1 MAAKLTTELITGK
14 DEQNK
19 ILYDL
24 LLKRTFR
31 ISHQLMPN
39 FDDHVNFILE
49 HPYRSWFLLK
59 DKDMYLGSFYIH
71 NDNSI
76 GINLIT
82 YEEEIVTWCLEFIN
96 KEFEPLSPIKSV
108 IPPFFYL
115 NVSPENTEMI
125 SLLKREGHEQIQ
137 LSFRV

>member
-1 MAAKLTTELITGK
+1 MAAKLTSELIIGK

-96 KEFEPLSPIKSV
+96 KEFEPLPPIKSV

>member
-1 MAAKLTTELITGK
+1 
-14 DEQNK
+14 
-19 ILYDL
+19 
-24 LLKRTFR
+24 
-31 ISHQLMPN
+31 
-39 FDDHVNFILE
+39 
-49 HPYRSWFLLK
+49 LK

-96 KEFEPLSPIKSV
+96 KEFEPLPPIKSV

>member
-96 KEFEPLSPIKSV
+96 KEFEPLPPIKSV

-115 NVSPENTEMI
+115 NVSPENTDMI

>member
-24 LLKRTFR
+24 LLRRTFR

-39 FDDHVNFILE
+39 FDDHVNFILA

-59 DKDMYLGSFYIH
+59 DKNMYIGSFYIH

-82 YEEEIVTWCLEFIN
+82 YEEEVVTWCLEFIN
-96 KEFEPLSPIKSV
+96 KEFEPLAPIKSV
-108 IPPFFYL
+108 MPPFFYV
-115 NVSPENTEMI
+115 NVSPKNKDMI
-125 SLLKREGHEQIQ
+125 SFLKSKSYELIQ
-137 LSFRV
+137 ESYRL

>member
-96 KEFEPLSPIKSV
+96 KEFEPLPPIKSV

>member
-24 LLKRTFR
+24 LLRRTFR

-59 DKDMYLGSFYIH
+59 DKDLYLGSFYIH

-76 GINLIT
+76 GINLTT

>member
-82 YEEEIVTWCLEFIN
+82 YEEEIFTWCLEFIN
-96 KEFEPLSPIKSV
+96 KEFEPLPPIKSV

>member
-82 YEEEIVTWCLEFIN
+82 YEEVIVTWCLEFIN
-96 KEFEPLSPIKSV
+96 KEFEPLPPIKSV

>member
-24 LLKRTFR
+24 LLRRTFR

-59 DKDMYLGSFYIH
+59 DKDLYLGSFYIH
-71 NDNSI
+71 I
-76 GINLIT
+76 IHLI
-82 YEEEIVTWCLEFIN
+82 
-96 KEFEPLSPIKSV
+96 
-108 IPPFFYL
+108 
-115 NVSPENTEMI
+115 
-125 SLLKREGHEQIQ
+125 
-137 LSFRV
+137 